1 MKIPFFVP
9 KIFLNVCLKFE
20 WNCILQFCLNTKTQM
35 IYKKKIKQTV
45 EIFPNCQ
52 IKLCMFDVN
61 IYSNNKCSLFSDQT
75 YMLLRLSS
83 FYADLCKR
91 FYVHDCMHIL
101 GKLQMR
107 LLLKIISCLLNIF
120 WQFVSSGCCHIGIYT
135 IFPIFISEN

>member
-1 MKIPFFVP
+1 
-9 KIFLNVCLKFE
+9 
-20 WNCILQFCLNTKTQM
+20 M

-83 FYADLCKR
+83 FYADLCNDFMYMILCTYSASCKCV
-91 FYVHDCMHIL
+91 FFEDYKLPSKYLLTIYVVWLLSHWYIHNISHIYIR
-101 GKLQMR
+101 KLKTNMTDSN
-107 LLLKIISCLLNIF
+107 LK
-120 WQFVSSGCCHIGIYT
+120 H
-135 IFPIFISEN
+135 